1 MLKKVIGLIIVLPIL
16 VFLFWYF
23 AIPDTYIEHT
33 LEKRIPSLSIGE
45 RTLSVDISGVRKSP
59 VPGRLT
65 IRRVSLKGEEIEKLV
80 LENLSL
86 RISLLSL
93 ILLSPRGDVSS
104 EVGGGKMSL
113 GILAEDGGVRV
124 SLHLKDV
131 QTEKISSVEGVEGG
145 GILSAKGNLTYSL
158 HGRGFEGTLVFK
170 LDKMSYKDIVR
181 RDMYIPLSLFNTM
194 TGEFKLK
201 GGNLVPGVVNLK
213 GEKIYARI
221 RGDLKGGRFDG
232 AIEVIPE
239 RGFPDALLI
248 PIQRYMINRSYY
260 KIPIGVDIKRLL

>member
-65 IRRVSLKGEEIEKLV
+65 IKRVSLKGEEIEKLV

-86 RISLLSL
+86 RISLMSL
-93 ILLSPRGDVSS
+93 ILLSPRGGVSS

-158 HGRGFEGTLVFK
+158 HGRGFEGTLVF
-170 LDKMSYKDIVR
+170 
-181 RDMYIPLSLFNTM
+181 
-194 TGEFKLK
+194 
-201 GGNLVPGVVNLK
+201 
-213 GEKIYARI
+213 
-221 RGDLKGGRFDG
+221 
-232 AIEVIPE
+232 
-239 RGFPDALLI
+239 
-248 PIQRYMINRSYY
+248 
-260 KIPIGVDIKRLL
+260 